1 MVKESMSVA
10 RNQNEVFSKQH
21 MKMANSKVRDAV
33 VMEVFCVLVTVCCML
48 YVVLY
53 YSC

>member
-1 MVKESMSVA
+1 MVKEQMSVA

-21 MKMANSKVRDAV
+21 MKMANSKVRDPV
-33 VMEVFCVLVTVCCML
+33 VMEVFCVLVGDCVL